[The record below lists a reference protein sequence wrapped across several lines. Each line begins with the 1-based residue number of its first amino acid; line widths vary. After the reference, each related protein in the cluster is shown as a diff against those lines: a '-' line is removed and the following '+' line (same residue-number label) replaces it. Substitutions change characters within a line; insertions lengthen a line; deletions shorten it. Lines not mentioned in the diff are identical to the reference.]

1 MSGVP
6 VVLVGV
12 DALAD
17 TIAVSNIASF
27 ALEGGVVD
35 IFGYAN
41 PSLAVHRVLCCSPR
55 TWRCVIMSGEASVM
69 PSEIPLL
76 KLIPPGRVAE
86 ILIIRRYRV
95 GEHVFSQDDATTGL
109 WFVQEGRVAV
119 ERIGVDG
126 TLTTTG
132 VWAEGDI
139 VGIAG
144 LWDRSGYPASARA
157 LSNPTTLGWIARD
170 IVLRLHQEV
179 PQFGLEISRLLSE
192 RLRFIQES
200 VSNRQGRPI
209 INQVASVLLTLSSR
223 MGPTIKLTHED
234 LAHIIGTHRET
245 VSRALHELTRDG
257 VVDSH
262 HGNVAIM
269 DGKKLEVWSAGVSR

>member
-1 MSGVP
+1 M
-6 VVLVGV
+6 
-12 DALAD
+12 
-17 TIAVSNIASF
+17 
-27 ALEGGVVD
+27 
-35 IFGYAN
+35 
-41 PSLAVHRVLCCSPR
+41 
-55 TWRCVIMSGEASVM
+55 W
-69 PSEIPLL
+69 SEIPLL
-76 KLIPPGRVAE
+76 KLIPPGRVDE
-86 ILIIRRYRV
+86 ILIIRRCRV
-95 GEHVFSQDDATTGL
+95 GEYIFSQDDPTTGL
-109 WFVQEGRVAV
+109 WFVREGRVAV

-170 IVLRLHQEV
+170 VVLRLHQEI
-179 PQFGLEISRLLSE
+179 PQFGLEISRLLSQ
-192 RLRFIQES
+192 RLRFIQEA
-200 VSNRQGRPI
+200 VSGRQGRPI

-223 MGPTIKLTHED
+223 MGQSIGLTHED

-257 VVDSH
+257 AVNSH
-262 HGNVAIM
+262 HGAVEIV
-269 DGKKLEVWSAGVSR
+269 DSKKLEAWSAGSGK